1 MYFEARMGSVSFKD
15 GGEGEGVAV
24 KIGDNGFVGSEERV
38 EFGLCEFMVT
48 RTDGTVGKSV

>member
-1 MYFEARMGSVSFKD
+1 MYFETRMGSVSFKD